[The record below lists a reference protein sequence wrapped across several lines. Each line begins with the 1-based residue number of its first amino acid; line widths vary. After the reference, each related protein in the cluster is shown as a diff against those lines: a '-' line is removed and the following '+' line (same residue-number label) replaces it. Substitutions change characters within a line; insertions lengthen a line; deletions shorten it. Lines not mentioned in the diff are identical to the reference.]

1 MSECKHIA
9 RPYAK
14 AVFEIAKESNAL
26 QSWLELLNNLS
37 SISNNCSIV
46 DLVNS
51 PSTSNDKLSRLILDI
66 LSDTNIQQKNY
77 INILIANDRLLASNE
92 IYNLFEEFKRIEE
105 NTTYVTIE
113 SAEEVDNFFKQKIKD
128 KLQKKFNGEV
138 HIEVKIDTSLIGG
151 AVIRT
156 DSLIIDGSVKGK
168 IERLKQ
174 NLLA

>member
-1 MSECKHIA
+1 M
-9 RPYAK
+9 
-14 AVFEIAKESNAL
+14 
-26 QSWLELLNNLS
+26 
-37 SISNNCSIV
+37 
-46 DLVNS
+46 
-51 PSTSNDKLSRLILDI
+51 ILDI